1 MGCHEGPQNI
11 RTDNNPN
18 PLQVGNICSDE
29 PGLYRANE
37 YGIRTENLIA
47 VRECQNL
54 GAHATGE
61 TFLEFETLT
70 LCYYDT
76 HMIDFSRMTSQ
87 EIAWINEYHARVYR
101 EIAPLLNAEEAA
113 FLCEKCKAI

>member
-1 MGCHEGPQNI
+1 M
-11 RTDNNPN
+11 
-18 PLQVGNICSDE
+18 
-29 PGLYRANE
+29 YRANE

-76 HMIDFSRMTSQ
+76 NMIDLSRMTEQ
-87 EIAWINEYHARVYR
+87 EIAWINAYHEWVYA
-101 EIAPLLNAEEAA
+101 EISPLLPQQEAQ
-113 FLCEKCKAI
+113 FLKEKCQAI

>member
-18 PLQVGNICSDE
+18 PLQVGNVCSDE

-47 VRECQNL
+47 VRECSNL
-54 GAHATGE
+54 EAHATGE
-61 TFLEFETLT
+61 TFYEFETLT

-76 HMIDFSRMTSQ
+76 NMIDLSRMTPE
-87 EIAWINEYHARVYR
+87 EIAWINAYHQRVY
-101 EIAPLLNAEEAA
+101 AETAALVSPQEAEW
-113 FLCEKCKAI
+113 LKEKCKAL